1 MDIRSFFAP
10 KGGAK
15 AAPKEKEAEK
25 KKRPAVISDSDSE
38 GDSPAPVKKATKP
51 SPKPKKEPK
60 AELPKPKLKE
70 IKATDFFASNTKEAK
85 SSSVTPSKKRKE
97 AVEERDA
104 AFSQT
109 LKETEFPQQTLKKQ
123 RTESPEVKPS
133 LASKLAAQVI
143 ERSLVTD

>member
-1 MDIRSFFAP
+1 M
-10 KGGAK
+10 
-15 AAPKEKEAEK
+15 
-25 KKRPAVISDSDSE
+25 
-38 GDSPAPVKKATKP
+38 
-51 SPKPKKEPK
+51 
-60 AELPKPKLKE
+60 KE

-97 AVEERDA
+97 VVEERDA

-133 LASKLAAQVI
+133 LASKLAAQVLK
-143 ERSLVTD
+143 RPSVYD